1 MHLVFPPTLD
11 SEPDDED
18 FEVVHSPLAPEKEKP
33 PRVEKLE
40 LTARKPDPRRSR
52 FVYPAGDGEAD
63 ATQAKRVVTVHY
75 VGAGTHEFESE
86 TFKGLTFTCRRITTI
101 PEE

>member
-1 MHLVFPPTLD
+1 MPVHVFPPTLD

-18 FEVVHSPLAPEKEKP
+18 FEVMHSPLAPEKP
-33 PRVEKLE
+33 PRAEVFE

-52 FVYPAGDGEAD
+52 FVYPAGDGDAE

-75 VGAGTHEFESE
+75 AGAGTHGFESE

>member
-18 FEVVHSPLAPEKEKP
+18 FEVMHSPLAPEKP
-33 PRVEKLE
+33 PRAEVFE

-52 FVYPAGDGEAD
+52 FVYPAGDGNAE
-63 ATQAKRVVTVHY
+63 ATQSKRVVTVHDA
-75 VGAGTHEFESE
+75 GAGTYMFEP
-86 TFKGLTFTCRRITTI
+86 TR
-101 PEE
+101 